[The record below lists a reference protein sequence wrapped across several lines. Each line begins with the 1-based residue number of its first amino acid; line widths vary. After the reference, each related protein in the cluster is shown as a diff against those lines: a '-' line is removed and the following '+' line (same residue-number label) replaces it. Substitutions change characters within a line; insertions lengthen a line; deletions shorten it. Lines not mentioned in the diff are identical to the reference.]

1 MDIPAFLYEIKGDIR
16 MTLYQAMQQNLNEG
30 MIGVHPTIQSLAKEL
45 GITKQFNYDDFLA
58 TLGCFCDFTASKEG
72 KAVRVEIHEIDEQP
86 LADFHN
92 TIRGDYS
99 KLKCKVEERERASVY
114 IIYSKEHDMVY
125 VGSTLCLKSR
135 YSYWK
140 CVSAKG
146 SQEAGA
152 RVFRLED
159 SMMMPLLI
167 ANSED
172 ICNFLRLSTD
182 KKNMR
187 KLKKELMSI
196 HVECD
201 GRMTHL
207 INEVIFS
214 SSTSSKQRFV
224 FNPYVVTSISQKE
237 EINQIM
243 QSLFVE

>member
-1 MDIPAFLYEIKGDIR
+1 MTRTEREYMDIPAFLYEIKGDIR

-167 ANSED
+167 ANSEE
-172 ICNFLRLSTD
+172 CTEENLRLFEKCMINFAKFTKGEYCVNDTVYDTD
-182 KKNMR
+182 MVNNFGVIGELDWNVL
-187 KLKKELMSI
+187 KLLTNK
-196 HVECD
+196 HVS
-201 GRMTHL
+201 
-207 INEVIFS
+207 VIE
-214 SSTSSKQRFV
+214 
-224 FNPYVVTSISQKE
+224 SQKAA
-237 EINQIM
+237 
-243 QSLFVE
+243 